1 MRGLQVLR
9 FRSFPSTNP
18 AKLRLDPR
26 FIPSDISQ
34 LNLTNPTRLTIHIH
48 HHMMCDLYLFLSRSL
63 VYISVYYVV
72 SLQRWGGWVTYVF
85 LRTEWHSIIANN
97 GMYAII
103 WQIRSDWPVNSRRKQ
118 AKLVSCSYTVGGQ
131 NIAHLRSYMYDFWM
145 DASCASWTKIHRDPG
160 QGSIRAYSY
169 ISSTPDIETRLDL
182 RSNRY
187 CFIGCV
193 SKKNLYY
200 PTNIT
205 TAEFE
210 SRRQKHTP
218 LSQQVS
224 TVGVA
229 DCEISVG
236 MWFLISLSVWCY
248 LFYCWHRTL
257 PLIIIIH
264 SSNPLSLG
272 CMIYLLS
279 SEPQGFKVSFGLDI
293 RGDSWLSKV

>member
-34 LNLTNPTRLTIHIH
+34 WNLTNPTRLTIHIH

-85 LRTEWHSIIANN
+85 LRTEWHSI
-97 GMYAII
+97 GMYAIII

-118 AKLVSCSYTVGGQ
+118 AKARQPFIYCRWPKYCPPSIIYVW
-131 NIAHLRSYMYDFWM
+131 FWM

-160 QGSIRAYSY
+160 QGSICTYSY

-218 LSQQVS
+218 LFS
-224 TVGVA
+224 A
-229 DCEISVG
+229 
-236 MWFLISLSVWCY
+236 
-248 LFYCWHRTL
+248 
-257 PLIIIIH
+257 
-264 SSNPLSLG
+264 
-272 CMIYLLS
+272 
-279 SEPQGFKVSFGLDI
+279 GLHG
-293 RGDSWLSKV
+293 RCSWLRNKHRYVISDFTFSVMLPILLLAQNTSINNNNSFL